1 MSRPDWI
8 ILGRIAGVYGVKG
21 WVKLFSETEPR
32 EGILDYD
39 PLSIQ
44 IGGEWKVLKLESGRA
59 HGKGVVAKLE
69 GVDDRDAAA
78 ALIGASIGIR
88 REQLEPL
95 PKGEYY
101 WADLVGLE
109 VINLEAVS
117 LGWVDH
123 LMETGANDV
132 LVVSGDRERLI
143 PYVRDQVIQ
152 EIDLEAGIIRVDWDP
167 DF

>member
-1 MSRPDWI
+1 MNRPDWI

-32 EGILDYD
+32 EGILAYN

-44 IGGEWKVLKLESGRA
+44 IDGEWRVLSVESGRA
-59 HGKGVVAKLE
+59 HGKGVVAKLT
-69 GVDDRDAAA
+69 GIDDRDAAA
-78 ALIGASIGIR
+78 VLVGAPIGIR
-88 REQLEPL
+88 PEQLEPL
-95 PKGEYY
+95 PEGEYY

-143 PYVRDQVIQ
+143 PYVRDQVIL